1 MGSSWRRVTQASSS
15 SINMLLAFRLNL
27 AIDTGLEAVIVFVF
41 VLYVINKGNNLN
53 VVPALS

>member
-1 MGSSWRRVTQASSS
+1 
-15 SINMLLAFRLNL
+15 MLLAFRLNL

-41 VLYVINKGNNLN
+41 VLYVINKGLLGNNLN

>member
-41 VLYVINKGNNLN
+41 VLYVINKGLGNNLN
-53 VVPALS
+53 AA